1 MDDEQKRD
9 AEIECAIRYLL
20 GSMLFDLTKVDIRI
34 RCHSQNDEFRVFV
47 NPGLD
52 EGYDVFDGES
62 IQDIVSQVRIRYI
75 RSIHSL

>member
-1 MDDEQKRD
+1 MNDEQKRD
-9 AEIECAIRYLL
+9 ADIECAIRHLL

-34 RCHSQNDEFRVFV
+34 RWHCQSDECRVFV

-62 IQDIVSQVRIRYI
+62 IQDIVSQVRIRYT

>member
-1 MDDEQKRD
+1 MDNEQKRD
-9 AEIECAIRYLL
+9 AEIERAIRHLL

-34 RCHSQNDEFRVFV
+34 RCHSRSDEFRVFV

-62 IQDIVSQVRIRYI
+62 IQDIVSQVRIRYT